1 MNLFLICFI
10 IVFVFGLDS
19 GRKTRKRS
27 FDIQRH
33 LGDVIALRN
42 GTYLKRLVRKQVH
55 KRTNGAIGKLKFWRK
70 K

>member
-27 FDIQRH
+27 FDIQRY
-33 LGDVIALRN
+33 LGDAIALRN
-42 GTYLKRLVRKQVH
+42 GTYPKRLIRKQVH
-55 KRTNGAIGKLKFWRK
+55 KKANGTIGKLKFWRK

>member
-1 MNLFLICFI
+1 MTLVLACFI
-10 IVFVFGLDS
+10 LVFVLGLGA

-33 LGDVIALRN
+33 LGDAIALRN
-42 GTYLKRLVRKQVH
+42 GTYPKRLVRKQVH